1 MAIRIS
7 IGANREVLL
16 KLADDIRST
25 FAEGKVEQSLTLWG
39 KENIDIDD
47 ESLVTV
53 EISFSN
59 EDMEDRDD
67 LPADAVFVDV
77 DEV

>member
-16 KLADDIRST
+16 KLAAEIQST
-25 FAEGKVEQSLTLWG
+25 FAEGNGEQSLTLWG

-53 EISFSN
+53 EIYFSN

-67 LPADAVFVDV
+67 LSADAVFVDV